1 MIDEKPKYTVDS
13 SKTIVR
19 RQCRPWLDPILMGE
33 AKILVEV
40 KLDRPFPQRVALEDE
55 DGTVSMVTVIYS
67 WLPSKCPKCGQ
78 LGHKATRCL
87 GLPPVPVSKDL
98 NTNES
103 SESRPLQ
110 CLPVAGSKLQD
121 VHSDP
126 SPLTEASKSSVDI
139 SIDSQGCILL
149 DQETNDLMPS
159 NIPTKALVNNI
170 GVNVES
176 PLRHS
181 ALMETE
187 TIPLLGG
194 LGNNSKQLSDV
205 KGSNRFAN
213 LALMEEELASD
224 DISSPSHT
232 LLPATVTTTP
242 FVFNSPVPSSPSS
255 LSDGLVSQVE
265 KDDFGTS
272 FVAATSNS
280 SDMAQRSRV
289 GRCLKPSQK
298 LKDMEW
304 FTIGKKGRR
313 GRGSAAAGRLTH

>member
-1 MIDEKPKYTVDS
+1 
-13 SKTIVR
+13 
-19 RQCRPWLDPILMGE
+19 
-33 AKILVEV
+33 
-40 KLDRPFPQRVALEDE
+40 
-55 DGTVSMVTVIYS
+55 
-67 WLPSKCPKCGQ
+67 
-78 LGHKATRCL
+78 
-87 GLPPVPVSKDL
+87 
-98 NTNES
+98 
-103 SESRPLQ
+103 
-110 CLPVAGSKLQD
+110 
-121 VHSDP
+121 
-126 SPLTEASKSSVDI
+126 
-139 SIDSQGCILL
+139 
-149 DQETNDLMPS
+149 
-159 NIPTKALVNNI
+159 
-170 GVNVES
+170 
-176 PLRHS
+176 
-181 ALMETE
+181 METE
-187 TIPLLGG
+187 TIPLVSSQNSTCTIAPTSEVLYLSETALLSPIAGLNETFTTSTIVSSTLSTPLHFTAAGTPSLPASVVDLEPKLGG